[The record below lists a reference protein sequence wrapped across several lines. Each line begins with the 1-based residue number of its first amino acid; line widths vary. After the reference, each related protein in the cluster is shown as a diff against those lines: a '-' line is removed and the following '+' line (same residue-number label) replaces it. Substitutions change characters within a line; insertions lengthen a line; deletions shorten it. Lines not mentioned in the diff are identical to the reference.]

1 MLTFY
6 TLLECIAAVAGQA
19 GAGGDV
25 VDDPA
30 LGVEAAGAGAGVHTF
45 VVRAAQPPPAVRVQ
59 HALGA
64 AGQRGVAEQPGRAG
78 AGAAGRPGPRHRPR
92 PARARPAGVS
102 RGGYLL

>member
-1 MLTFY
+1 M
-6 TLLECIAAVAGQA
+6 AGQA

-30 LGVEAAGAGAGVHTF
+30 LGVEAACAGAGVQTL
-45 VVRAAQPPPAVRVQ
+45 VVRTAQPPPAVRVQ
-59 HALGA
+59 HALGS

-78 AGAAGRPGPRHRPR
+78 AGAAGSAGSRHRPR